1 MHAAADGDDRE
12 QPAADRPT
20 HGPRNFLA
28 RRERRRLFWWVMP
41 PAVAAVLL
49 LGWLE
54 RSWKPSPAVRV
65 DTLLAG
71 SGQPVLGP
79 GDVQVEQPPEPEP
92 ESESVV
98 RSAETLSAP
107 SELLALIKDETFHRK
122 EEVPAWIQTMLTL
135 RSSDPQG
142 LRAATQPVGFGELFG
157 QPRSFRG
164 RPVRFSGKVR
174 SLERRTAPANDYG
187 IAHYHEAWVEPA
199 DGTSAPIVVHA
210 LDVPAEIEPAGSLGS
225 VDVDGYFFKN
235 FAYLAR
241 DHQLR
246 RAPLVLAATLRR
258 RPPEPVAALVY
269 HGGHLLG
276 YTLLAVAVATVA
288 AVVGF
293 GFGLIGPTDG
303 RRRVEGPADLE
314 ATLAAADIISPAE
327 ALRRLEVDH
336 RAAAAEQSAEV
347 RSPSS

>member
-1 MHAAADGDDRE
+1 MNAAADGDDRE
-12 QPAADRPT
+12 QPAADRSKS
-20 HGPRNFLA
+20 GPRNYLA

-41 PAVAAVLL
+41 PAAAAVLL

-54 RSWKPSPAVRV
+54 QSWNPSRAVRV

-71 SGQPVLGP
+71 TRQPVLGP

-92 ESESVV
+92 FV
-98 RSAETLSAP
+98 RPAETLSAP
-107 SELLALIKDETFHRK
+107 SDQLGLIKDETFHRK

-142 LRAATQPVGFGELFG
+142 LRASAQSVGFGELFG

-164 RPVRFSGKVR
+164 RPVRFSGTVR
-174 SLERRTAPANDYG
+174 SLERRPAPANDYG
-187 IAHYHEAWVEPA
+187 ITHYHEAWVEPA

-210 LDVPAEIEPAGSLGS
+210 LDVPADIEPGGSLGA
-225 VDVDGYFFKN
+225 VDVAGYFFKN

-241 DHQLR
+241 DRQLR
-246 RAPLVLAATLRR
+246 RAPLVLAATLQR

-276 YTLLAVAVATVA
+276 YTLLAVVAATVA

-293 GFGLIGPTDG
+293 GLGLIGPKDG
-303 RRRVEGPADLE
+303 RRPVEDPADLE

-327 ALRRLEVDH
+327 ALRRLEADH
-336 RAAAAEQSAEV
+336 RGADAEQSAEF
-347 RSPSS
+347 RSPS